1 MISTTR
7 AGSSLRNTPTLST
20 SLGIRRTMS
29 RTRSIDTW
37 RGDGAKMNPTAS
49 APMATASSASSSL
62 VVPQIFTNTLRR

>member
-1 MISTTR
+1 
-7 AGSSLRNTPTLST
+7 
-20 SLGIRRTMS
+20 MS
-29 RTRSIDTW
+29 RTLSMDTW